1 MEHLTTKE
9 QQALKRALK
18 KSVRLVPKKKQNPKC
33 GSASN
38 AGLEPVAW
46 RRTDVD
52 RTLVTEN
59 GDIAYGWEL
68 DGLPHEAL
76 FTQEQ
81 IEIAVKAERE
91 ACAKIAETAAKMMG
105 DLGRQHELDG
115 NSENMDRCYA
125 RSLQCTQ
132 VAADIRTRSNVKVR
146 GGATDEQGAKQ

>member
-91 ACAKIAETAAKMMG
+91 ACAVAVLAENDRTILEDYM
-105 DLGRQHELDG
+105 LDA
-115 NSENMDRCYA
+115 NDCAN
-125 RSLQCTQ
+125 
-132 VAADIRTRSNVKVR
+132 VIRERSNVQ
-146 GGATDEQGAKQ
+146 GQPSACGTDNKEPAL